1 MLIGH
6 QDRLHRS
13 LNMPRARTIRSSVSS
28 GKTTAATATGTQIAN
43 RPWIL
48 APAIWC
54 AIFLVYVPSLSSG
67 FIWDDDDYVTQNA
80 TLRTI
85 EGLRHIWLDP
95 QATPQYY
102 PLVFTTFW
110 IEYHLWELH
119 PAGYHF
125 VNAALH
131 ATNGVLVWLILR
143 RLSVPGAWLAA
154 LAFGLHPVHVESVSW
169 ISERKNVLSG
179 LFYLLALRTLIEI
192 MSGRPRDVTGLEIRR
207 YWLRYTAGFAFFI
220 AALLCKSVT
229 CSLPAVLLLLAW
241 WQNGRLTLRAIWPL
255 VPLFL
260 VGAAFAWHT
269 SWLERI
275 HVGAS
280 GSLFAWTPAERILI
294 AGRAV
299 WAYAIELVW
308 PVNLSFMYPRWQIR
322 GDSWL
327 QWSIALSAFAIPAVI
342 AVRCRRMTGPLL
354 ALLYFG
360 GTLLPALGFFNLFP
374 MRYSFVADHFQYLA
388 SLGIPSLIAA
398 WWLHPPAPEGP
409 KTSANRWLPT
419 IAMRA
424 RIAVAVVALLALA
437 TLTWQR
443 QSAFKDPEALWSDVL
458 QKNPTSMAANVQMG
472 RLASRRGD
480 FVVAERYLRDGLRYR
495 TDDLDTHEFETNL
508 AHSLSGQKRL
518 DEAAVEFQHA
528 LDRKPDYPEALNGLA
543 NVESQRRQYPAA
555 FDLYR
560 RALEK
565 RPASPIIH
573 TNFAN
578 ALAAAGKLTDAEKE
592 YRASLDLDAAATVPR
607 LDLAK
612 VLARQGRFREAEAEC
627 RRVIKSEPRSIAANG
642 LLTRIRSDLR
652 RQSAERANTNPGAP

>member
-1 MLIGH
+1 L
-6 QDRLHRS
+6 LFA
-13 LNMPRARTIRSSVSS
+13 L
-28 GKTTAATATGTQIAN
+28 
-43 RPWIL
+43 
-48 APAIWC
+48 AIWC

-80 TLRTI
+80 TLRTLD
-85 EGLRHIWLDP
+85 GLRQIWFDP

-102 PLVFTTFW
+102 PLVFTSFW
-110 IEYHLWELH
+110 VEYHLWGLH
-119 PAGYHF
+119 PAGYHLI
-125 VNAALH
+125 NAALH

-169 ISERKNVLSG
+169 VSERKNVLSG
-179 LFYLLALRTLIEI
+179 LFYLVALRTLIEVLAG
-192 MSGRPRDVTGLEIRR
+192 SPQNVPNLEIRR
-207 YWLRYTAGFAFFI
+207 YWLRYAGGFAFFV

-241 WQNGRLTLRAIWPL
+241 WKTGRLTLRAIWPL
-255 VPLFL
+255 IPFFF

-269 SWLERI
+269 SWLERM

-280 GSLFAWTPAERILI
+280 GSVFGWTPAERLLI

-299 WAYAIELVW
+299 WTYAIELVW
-308 PVNLSFMYPRWQIR
+308 PANLSFMYARWQIHS
-322 GDSWL
+322 DSWL
-327 QWSIALSAFAIPAVI
+327 QWLIAVSAFAIPAVI
-342 AVRCRRMTGPLL
+342 AVRSRRMTGPLV

-388 SLGIPSLIAA
+388 SLGILTLIAA
-398 WWLHPPAPEGP
+398 WWLHPPAPEDP

-419 IAMRA
+419 IAMRP
-424 RIAVAVVALLALA
+424 RIAVSIVVLLVLA

-458 QKNPTSMAANVQMG
+458 QKNPTSMDANIQLG

-495 TDDLDTHEFETNL
+495 TDDLETHEFETNL
-508 AHSLSGQKRL
+508 AHALSGQRRL
-518 DEAAVEFQHA
+518 DEAAVEFQNA

-543 NVESQRRQYPAA
+543 NVEAQRRRYPAA

-565 RPASPIIH
+565 RPVSPIIH
-573 TNFAN
+573 ANFAN
-578 ALAAAGKLTDAEKE
+578 ALAAAGSLVDAEKE
-592 YRASLDLDAAATVPR
+592 YRTSLNLDPAATVPR

-612 VLARQGRFREAEAEC
+612 MLARQSRFREAEAEC
-627 RRVIKSEPRSIAANG
+627 LRVIELEPRSIPANS
-642 LLTRIRSDLR
+642 LLARIRVDLR
-652 RQSAERANTNPGAP
+652 RQSAERAEKNQGAR